1 VTLAAYP
8 LVPRSDIGFRVQMT
22 AANTDAEIDQLV
34 GVLDE
39 LQARFRLQTVKEPRE
54 AANDGD
60 RICRVLSEVV
70 P

>member
-8 LVPRSDIGFRVQMT
+8 LVPRSDVGFRVQMT

-39 LQARFRLQTVKEPRE
+39 LKARFHLRMVDEPRE
-54 AANDGD
+54 AMARD
-60 RICRVLSEVV
+60 L
-70 P
+70 